1 MKGDGFMH
9 IWFDT
14 VITQQEFF
22 KELYDFLLHLGYQ
35 PKQSPTKDLIF
46 VFQKKGKKIAKFSY
60 SLRYGPSLHMKFY
73 ANRTYPS
80 YFHEKVRETMES
92 SSFKYTG
99 MIKGAIEGLG
109 YRYQF
114 PDGRKYFLFH
124 REMIDV
130 GLPPS
135 SLLKDIKDLLQVQDA
150 HWTLGGQ

>member
-1 MKGDGFMH
+1 MQ

-14 VITQQEFF
+14 VVHHH
-22 KELYDFLLHLGYQ
+22 ELFHELADFLVHLGYQ
-35 PKQSPTKDLIF
+35 PKQSATKDLIF

-60 SLRYGPSLHMKFY
+60 SLRHGPSLHLKFY
-73 ANRTYPS
+73 ANRTYPF
-80 YFHEKVRETMES
+80 YFQERVRETMES

-99 MIKGAIEGLG
+99 MIQGAIDHLG

-114 PDGRKYFLFH
+114 SDGRKYFLYH

-130 GLPPS
+130 GLPPMT
-135 SLLKDIKDLLQVQDA
+135 LINELKDMLKVQDA